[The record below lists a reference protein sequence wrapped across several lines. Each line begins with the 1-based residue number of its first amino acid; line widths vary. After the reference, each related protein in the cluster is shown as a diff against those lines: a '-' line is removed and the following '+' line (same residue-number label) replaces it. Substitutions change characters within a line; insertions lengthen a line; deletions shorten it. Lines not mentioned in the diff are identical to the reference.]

1 MAAIAEAIQSGRLP
15 AQLVLALSD
24 RPDAPL
30 LKEAEARGIPA
41 SYLEPGP
48 FQSKLSDDA
57 EHGYIE
63 ALRTHAVDWV
73 VLAGFMRI
81 IKSAFLRAFPERI
94 VNIHPS
100 LLPSFPGLNAP
111 KQALQY
117 GVQVTGTTVHLVDQG
132 IDTGAIVAQAPVA
145 VKPND
150 TPERLHQ
157 RIKALEHQLY
167 PQALADLVT
176 GTLRIEG
183 RQVTRASTP
192 TPGSPDPEHHE

>member
-1 MAAIAEAIQSGRLP
+1 MAAIAEAVQSGRLP
-15 AQLVLALSD
+15 AELVLVLSD

-48 FQSKLSDDA
+48 FQSKLSDNA
-57 EHGYIE
+57 EHDYIE
-63 ALRTHAVDWV
+63 TLRTHRVDWV

-111 KQALQY
+111 RQALQY
-117 GVQVTGTTVHLVDQG
+117 GVQVTGSTVHLVDQG

-150 TPERLHQ
+150 TPEHLHQ
-157 RIKALEHQLY
+157 RIKAIEHELY

-183 RQVTRASTP
+183 RQVTRTSTP